1 MTPSSPASSLP
12 LCIPWAKAR
21 QRPQAGPPD
30 TLTAADLCQ
39 RARTRRSVGLSRGAP
54 RSYRLEERCVPP
66 AGFSA
71 PRMARREPES
81 PVSCVAAAART
92 CSRVCQC
99 PDHLRRRASQCTSR
113 GHAARQER
121 ALLDQRARA
130 DSLRVGRPVGVS
142 KRWLGRAGWRLVD
155 AASALCALDGL
166 ALCPLG
172 AVSGAAVSVGRGKC
186 SRGKCGLQ

>member
-1 MTPSSPASSLP
+1 MPQSEMTPSSPASSLP
-12 LCIPWAKAR
+12 LCIPWAKSR

-113 GHAARQER
+113 RHAARHER
-121 ALLDQRARA
+121 ALLDHVR
-130 DSLRVGRPVGVS
+130 GRTAV
-142 KRWLGRAGWRLVD
+142 
-155 AASALCALDGL
+155 ASAGPSACQRGGL
-166 ALCPLG
+166 AVLAGAWSTRPLPFAPSMG
-172 AVSGAAVSVGRGKC
+172 
-186 SRGKCGLQ
+186 